1 MRISTVNKK
10 GNGNINEDAY
20 VVNEKAGVFAAIDG
34 ATGLEGVPGNIAS
47 HAVRDTLASAAEEEL
62 FDELV
67 EAANLQ
73 VAEETLNWLGSD
85 DPAEINDVP
94 KGKRSTCAL
103 AAISIDRERLS
114 LEYAHAADC
123 MIFLQY
129 ANGDIRTVTYD
140 LLSHFDQKAINE
152 IVKLRSGQT
161 KKTPISE
168 ARKEVRSTLIEN
180 RALLN
185 TDAGYSVIDGSKE
198 AMKHLESGRLSLKKV
213 TAILL
218 LSDGLMMPTGL
229 EEADG
234 WEQSANIAFQYGVDR
249 LVSAVEER
257 ENDDPECITYP
268 RLKMKDDKTAVLI
281 EIGS

>member
-1 MRISTVNKK
+1 MRISTVNKQ
-10 GNGNINEDAY
+10 GNENTNEDAY

-34 ATGLEGVPGNIAS
+34 ATGLEGVPGHIAS
-47 HAVRDTLASAAEEEL
+47 HAVRDTLASATGEEL

-73 VAEETLNWLGSD
+73 VAEETLNWLGSGD
-85 DPAEINDVP
+85 AAEINDVP

-114 LEYAHAADC
+114 LTYAQAADC

-129 ANGDIRTVTYD
+129 RDGDIRTVTYD
-140 LLSHFDQKAINE
+140 LLSHFDRKAIDE
-152 IVKLRSGQT
+152 IVEMRSGQN
-161 KKTPISE
+161 KKAPISE
-168 ARKEVRSTLIEN
+168 ARKAVRSTLIEN
-180 RALLN
+180 RSLLN

-198 AMKHLESGRLSLKKV
+198 AVKHLESGRLSLKKV
-213 TAILL
+213 TGVLL

-234 WEQSANIAFQYGVDR
+234 WEQAAAIAFQHGLDR
-249 LVSAVEER
+249 LVSEVEER
-257 ENDDPECITYP
+257 ENNDPECITYP
-268 RLKMKDDKTAVLI
+268 RLKMMDDKTAVLI
-281 EIGS
+281 EMES